1 MSTMALPSFPP
12 DDPATLEGELLL
24 GPPGSALRA
33 QVRKAAAAALRG
45 EPAISASAARKRLA
59 KVPGVAEELA
69 ALDSHSPSDL
79 DL

>member
-1 MSTMALPSFPP
+1 MALPSFPP

-24 GPPGSALRA
+24 GPPESDLRA
-33 QVRKAAAAALRG
+33 QVRKAAVAAQRG
-45 EPAISASAARKRLA
+45 ESAISASAARQRLA

-69 ALDSHSPSDL
+69 ALDSLSPADL